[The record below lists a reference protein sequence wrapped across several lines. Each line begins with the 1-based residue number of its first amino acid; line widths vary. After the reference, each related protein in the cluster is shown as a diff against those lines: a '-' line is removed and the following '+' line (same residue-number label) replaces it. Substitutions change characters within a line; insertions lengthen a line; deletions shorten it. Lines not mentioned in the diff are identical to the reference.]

1 MARRNEVLG
10 SDAGPVRLRPAHSSE
25 TIETAAIESATDGR
39 AAGES
44 AADGPGEPLPPVV
57 PRPHVVVGR
66 SLTALRGALRHL
78 AWIVAFTLPALVLW
92 WHVWTG
98 HPTSTLTCACG
109 DPAQEVWFIAWPA
122 WALWHAANP
131 FFSGAVNVPN
141 GANLLSNTSGT
152 LVGVVLSPI
161 TRIWG
166 PVAAT
171 NVALTLAPGL
181 SAWGC
186 WLAIRRV
193 VTWKTAAI
201 PAAFVYGYSPAI
213 VTSVMFGH
221 ASVALLVIPP
231 LLFAHLF
238 EMFARPQRSELHDG
252 LVLFALVVV
261 QFWISP
267 EVLAMC
273 ALFAALGLVAV
284 VVARW
289 RLLARHRAQIR
300 HGALSLVIG
309 AVLSVAV
316 LAYPI
321 WFGLAGPQAVSGL
334 LFPFAPIAGA
344 VLWQF
349 FSTAG
354 ARLPSTT
361 VVRLTGYLGHNGPQA
376 NFMGWGEGAVLAAS
390 VVLARRRPLAWLWI
404 FLALAGATL
413 SLGSIF
419 LGPPAWLRHI
429 WLHWRDLAHLP
440 VLDEIIPDQLSWF
453 VSLCVAFLIAL
464 GLDAARARC
473 AASFAWKR
481 RTLRVAGSLL
491 ALGVGLVALVPVFL
505 TYDVPLTVTATTLP
519 RWMAHEAPMLPN
531 RSVLLTVPFAVSGSA
546 APMLWQAVDDMH
558 FHLAGAALKTPDA
571 QGHPV
576 AQGSKNSAR
585 RILSALTSGLSEPT
599 GTPAQLAT
607 VRRALHT
614 WQVDRVVIDGPS
626 ADPVYASGFF
636 TAVLGTPPDVVRGAW
651 VWKVPSPVH
660 MAPMIT
666 DASLGA
672 CRAASKGSSALHRPL
687 AMARCVAAAG
697 AAPVTGAQS

>member
-1 MARRNEVLG
+1 V
-10 SDAGPVRLRPAHSSE
+10 
-25 TIETAAIESATDGR
+25 
-39 AAGES
+39 
-44 AADGPGEPLPPVV
+44 
-57 PRPHVVVGR
+57 
-66 SLTALRGALRHL
+66 LRHL
-78 AWIVAFTLPALVLW
+78 VWILAFTLPALVLW

-131 FFSGAVNVPN
+131 FFSSAVNVPF

-152 LVGVVLSPI
+152 LIGLVLSPI

-186 WLAIRRV
+186 WVALRRV
-193 VTWKTAAI
+193 VSWKTAAI
-201 PAAFVYGYSPAI
+201 PAALVYGYCPAI

-231 LLFAHLF
+231 LLFTHLF
-238 EMFARPQRSELHDG
+238 EMFARPQRSALHDG

-267 EVLAMC
+267 EVLVIC
-273 ALFAALGLVAV
+273 ALFAVLALIAV
-284 VVARW
+284 VVAVLVACR
-289 RLLARHRAQIR
+289 RRVPQLLAQSR
-300 HGALSLVIG
+300 HGTLALVVG
-309 AVLSVAV
+309 AGLSIAV
-316 LAYPI
+316 LAYPV

-344 VLWQF
+344 VLWQY

-354 ARLPSTT
+354 ARLPSTSI
-361 VVRLTGYLGHNGPQA
+361 VRLTGYLGHNGPQA

-390 VVLARRRPLAWLWI
+390 VVLARRRPLVWLWI

-419 LGPPAWLRHI
+419 LGPPTVLRHI
-429 WLHWRDLAHLP
+429 WLPWRELAHLP
-440 VLDEIIPDQLSWF
+440 VLDKILPDQLSWF
-453 VSLCVAFLIAL
+453 VTLCVAFVIAL
-464 GLDAARARC
+464 GLDATRARC
-473 AASFAWKR
+473 ASSFAWRR
-481 RTLRVAGSLL
+481 RTLRVAGTLL
-491 ALGVGLVALVPVFL
+491 ALGVGLLGLVPVFM

-519 RWMAHEAPMLPN
+519 RWMAHQAAELPN

-546 APMLWQAVDDMH
+546 APMLWQAVDGMH
-558 FHLAGAALKTPDA
+558 FRLAGAALKTPDA
-571 QGHPV
+571 HGHPV

-585 RILSALTSGLSEPT
+585 GILSALTLGLREPA

-607 VRRALHT
+607 VRRALRT

-626 ADPVYASGFF
+626 GDPVYASGFL
-636 TAVLGTPPDVVRGAW
+636 TAVLGTPPDVVQGAW
-651 VWKVPSPVH
+651 VWKVASPAH

-666 DASLGA
+666 HASLGA
-672 CRAASKGSSALHRPL
+672 CRSASQGSSARHRPL
-687 AMARCVAAAG
+687 AMAHCVQAAAAG
-697 AAPVTGAQS
+697 

>member
-1 MARRNEVLG
+1 L
-10 SDAGPVRLRPAHSSE
+10 
-25 TIETAAIESATDGR
+25 
-39 AAGES
+39 
-44 AADGPGEPLPPVV
+44 
-57 PRPHVVVGR
+57 
-66 SLTALRGALRHL
+66 LRHL
-78 AWIVAFTLPALVLW
+78 AWILAFTLPSLVLW
-92 WHVWTG
+92 WLVWTG

-131 FFSGAVNVPN
+131 FFSSAVNVPH

-152 LVGVVLSPI
+152 LIGLVLSPV

-186 WLAIRRV
+186 WVALRRV

-201 PAAFVYGYSPAI
+201 PAALVYGYSPAI
-213 VTSVMFGH
+213 ITSVMFGH

-238 EMFARPQRSELHDG
+238 EMFARPERSALHDG
-252 LVLFALVVV
+252 LVLFVLVVV

-267 EVLAMC
+267 EVLVAC

-284 VVARW
+284 VLARW
-289 RLLARHRAQIR
+289 RRVAGHLRQIR

-309 AVLSVAV
+309 ASLSVAV
-316 LAYPI
+316 LAYPA

-334 LFPFAPIAGA
+334 LFPFAPIAGDL
-344 VLWQF
+344 LWQF

-354 ARLPSTT
+354 ARLPAIGL
-361 VVRLTGYLGHNGPQA
+361 VRLTGYLGHNGPQS

-419 LGPPAWLRHI
+419 LGPPAVLRHI
-429 WLHWRDLAHLP
+429 WLPWRELAHLP

-453 VSLCVAFLIAL
+453 VTLSVAFLIAL
-464 GLDAARARC
+464 GLDAARAQC
-473 AASFAWKR
+473 ASSFAWKR
-481 RTLRVAGSLL
+481 RTLRVVGSLL
-491 ALGVGLVALVPVFL
+491 ALGVGLVALVPVFM
-505 TYDVPLTVTATTLP
+505 TYDVPLRVTATTLP
-519 RWMAHEAPMLPN
+519 RWMAHDAPKLPN

-546 APMLWQAVDDMH
+546 APMLWQAVDGMH
-558 FHLAGAALKTPDA
+558 FRLAGAALKTPNA
-571 QGHPV
+571 HGRPV
-576 AQGSKNSAR
+576 AQGSKESAR
-585 RILSALTSGLSEPT
+585 GILSALSTGLTEPDGTS
-599 GTPAQLAT
+599 AQLAT
-607 VRRALHT
+607 VRQALRT

-626 ADPVYASGFF
+626 GNPVYASGFL
-636 TAVLGTPPDVVRGAW
+636 TAVLGTPPKFVRDAW
-651 VWKVPSPVH
+651 VWKVPHPAH

-666 DASLGA
+666 DASLRT
-672 CRAASKGSSALHRPL
+672 CRSASKGSSALHHPL
-687 AMARCVAAAG
+687 AMAHCVQAAG
-697 AAPVTGAQS
+697 AAS